1 MDRSALPLGSA
12 CLRRRLI
19 HKSARSALIS
29 INSNN
34 LNLNLAHDVLV
45 SPAVVCAKV
54 DKHMLKITKQAEN
67 AQISRVS
74 LHGHFTGEYV
84 PEVEKALSENG
95 CKQGK
100 LALDL
105 RNVTFVDR
113 AAMEFLRRAKSK
125 KIRIENTP
133 SYVTR
138 WIEQEVS

>member
-1 MDRSALPLGSA
+1 M
-12 CLRRRLI
+12 
-19 HKSARSALIS
+19 
-29 INSNN
+29 
-34 LNLNLAHDVLV
+34 AHDVLV
-45 SPAVVCAKV
+45 SPAVICVRV

-67 AQISRVS
+67 ARVSRVS

-84 PEVEKALSENG
+84 PEVEKALSGNG
-95 CKQGK
+95 CKRGK

-113 AAMEFLRRAKSK
+113 TAMEFLRRARSK

>member
-1 MDRSALPLGSA
+1 
-12 CLRRRLI
+12 
-19 HKSARSALIS
+19 
-29 INSNN
+29 
-34 LNLNLAHDVLV
+34 
-45 SPAVVCAKV
+45 
-54 DKHMLKITKQAEN
+54 MLKITKQPEN
-67 AQISRVS
+67 AGIIKVS

-84 PEVEKALSENG
+84 REVEKALSENG
-95 CKQGK
+95 CKDAK

-113 AAMEFLRRAKSK
+113 TAMEFLRKAQSK

>member
-1 MDRSALPLGSA
+1 
-12 CLRRRLI
+12 
-19 HKSARSALIS
+19 
-29 INSNN
+29 
-34 LNLNLAHDVLV
+34 VLV

-54 DKHMLKITKQAEN
+54 DKHMLKITKQAEK
-67 AQISRVS
+67 ARICRVS

-95 CKQGK
+95 CKQAK

-113 AAMEFLRRAKSK
+113 TAMKFLRRANPK
-125 KIRIENTP
+125 KIRIENAP

>member
-1 MDRSALPLGSA
+1 
-12 CLRRRLI
+12 
-19 HKSARSALIS
+19 
-29 INSNN
+29 
-34 LNLNLAHDVLV
+34 LAHDVLV
-45 SPAVVCAKV
+45 SPAVVFAKV
-54 DKHMLKITKQAEN
+54 DKHMLKITKQAEK
-67 AQISRVS
+67 ARICRVS

-113 AAMEFLRRAKSK
+113 TAMEFLRRANPK
-125 KIRIENTP
+125 KIRIENAP

>member
-1 MDRSALPLGSA
+1 MDHGALPLGSA
-12 CLRRRLI
+12 YLQRRLI
-19 HKSARSALIS
+19 RKSARSALTS

-45 SPAVVCAKV
+45 SPAVVFAKV
-54 DKHMLKITKQAEN
+54 DKHMLKITKQAEK
-67 AQISRVS
+67 ARICRVS

-113 AAMEFLRRAKSK
+113 TAMEFLRRANPK
-125 KIRIENTP
+125 KIRIENAP

>member
-1 MDRSALPLGSA
+1 MCSLA
-12 CLRRRLI
+12 RR
-19 HKSARSALIS
+19 KYA
-29 INSNN
+29 
-34 LNLNLAHDVLV
+34 
-45 SPAVVCAKV
+45 PKV

-113 AAMEFLRRAKSK
+113 TAMEFLCRAKSK
-125 KIRIENTP
+125 KIKIENSP
-133 SYVTR
+133 SYVMR

>member
-1 MDRSALPLGSA
+1 
-12 CLRRRLI
+12 
-19 HKSARSALIS
+19 
-29 INSNN
+29 
-34 LNLNLAHDVLV
+34 LAHDVLV
-45 SPAVVCAKV
+45 SPAVVGAKV

-67 AQISRVS
+67 PRISRVS

-95 CKQGK
+95 CQGGK

-105 RNVTFVDR
+105 RNVRFVDR
-113 AAMEFLRRAKSK
+113 TAMEFLCRAKSK